1 MSPVPKKIVDGK
13 VAVLVSPGYGAGW
26 STELAEKEAL
36 FDPTLVDLVLASK
49 WDAAVKYVEDTYLSS
64 YYSSAVEN
72 LVVLWV
78 PVGTEFCIREEEGH
92 EYIELKEKV
101 TWITA

>member
-1 MSPVPKKIVDGK
+1 MSPVPRKIVDGK

-49 WDAAVKYVEDTYLSS
+49 WDAALKYAKDTYPSC
-64 YYSSAVEN
+64 YNFAVEN
-72 LVVLWV
+72 LVVFWV
-78 PVGTEFCIREEEGH
+78 PVGTEFRICEQEGY